1 MPTPSLRGRA
11 VLYGGTP
18 TLEGKGRLF
27 DIGPRVERALSEFP
41 ILLDRTESP
50 AVFLKGRIVIP
61 EIQKG
66 TPAIAPILMVAAV
79 KFLELVKIHTST
91 RFYDVGP
98 SRVRGEEFRRLRL
111 ILLA

>member
-1 MPTPSLRGRA
+1 MRGS
-11 VLYGGTP
+11 P
-18 TLEGKGRLF
+18 TLERKARLLS
-27 DIGPRVERALSEFP
+27 IGPRVERALSEFP

-50 AVFLKGRIVIP
+50 AVFLKGGIVIP

-66 TPAIAPILMVAAV
+66 TPAIAPVLMVAAV